1 MRQLQKMEVHLS
13 SLGSGELLVSMQEM
27 LGHSLINSQIIVA
40 APYQRPIISQLLY
53 PYPLKLKT
61 NWNKCIRADTIE
73 KSNEEENKYLQCKY
87 CRKSHPWRSLLRGL
101 STILS
106 QSHDVAEMDEGSALP
121 CSRQWSWAWQK
132 GKEDTLRDQSRRHL

>member
-1 MRQLQKMEVHLS
+1 MEVHLS

-61 NWNKCIRADTIE
+61 N
-73 KSNEEENKYLQCKY
+73 
-87 CRKSHPWRSLLRGL
+87 
-101 STILS
+101 
-106 QSHDVAEMDEGSALP
+106 
-121 CSRQWSWAWQK
+121 
-132 GKEDTLRDQSRRHL
+132 